1 MMARSKRFKSLVK
14 LAQNTEREAAKA
26 LGRALQQ
33 LSANIEQ
40 LEQLFTYRD
49 EYSKKLTDVGNNGI
63 SRNQFSEFRE
73 FIYKI
78 NQAIEK
84 QELVIEESKQEL
96 ENRKSYWFAK
106 RGHSKALDMVL
117 DSYLD
122 DERKQ
127 AEKREQREIDD
138 RPRVNK

>member
-1 MMARSKRFKSLVK
+1 MMVRSKRFKSIVK

-33 LSANIEQ
+33 LNSNIEQ
-40 LEQLFTYRD
+40 FEQLLVYRD
-49 EYSKKLTDVGNNGI
+49 EYSKKLMDAGNNGI
-63 SRNQFSEFRE
+63 SRNQFSEFRA

-96 ENRKSYWFAK
+96 ENKKSYWFAK

-117 DSYLD
+117 DGYLE
-122 DERKQ
+122 DEKKQ

-138 RPRVNK
+138 RPPVKK